1 MSYFP
6 LFFSQRLSRIIQHF
20 MLSKTFKQKLKN
32 IFSVRF
38 ADLKPTVP
46 LLEGLKD
53 PFTGYSMGETAELLA
68 KEFNIS
74 REEQDEFTALSH
86 KKACQGERNLKNE
99 LFSFFTGSQVVSKDT
114 GPKSSL
120 SKNRLAKMKPYF
132 DKKYGTVTI
141 ANSCPVNDG
150 SSVLLIMS
158 EDQMNS
164 LGLKPLVSVFS
175 SCFTGLEPQRM
186 GLGPVYASS
195 MALKKAGLSLQD
207 IDLIEINEA
216 FAAQV
221 LSCLKAFASKKFC
234 EEKLGLSTALGEISP
249 EKLNVN
255 GGAIAIGHP
264 ISATGIRLVLTLA
277 KEMKR
282 RETQF
287 GLATLCIG
295 GGQGGAV
302 ILENVS

>member
-1 MSYFP
+1 
-6 LFFSQRLSRIIQHF
+6 
-20 MLSKTFKQKLKN
+20 
-32 IFSVRF
+32 
-38 ADLKPTVP
+38 
-46 LLEGLKD
+46 
-53 PFTGYSMGETAELLA
+53 
-68 KEFNIS
+68 
-74 REEQDEFTALSH
+74 
-86 KKACQGERNLKNE
+86 
-99 LFSFFTGSQVVSKDT
+99 
-114 GPKSSL
+114 
-120 SKNRLAKMKPYF
+120 MKPYF

-150 SSVLLIMS
+150 SSMLLIMS

-164 LGLKPLVSVFS
+164 LSLKPLVSVFS

-186 GLGPVYASS
+186 GLGPVHASA
-195 MALKKAGLSLQD
+195 MALKKAGLSLKD

-221 LSCLKAFASKKFC
+221 LACLKAFASKKFC
-234 EEKLGLSTALGEISP
+234 EEKLGLNTALGEISP

-264 ISATGIRLVLTLA
+264 ISATGTRLILTLA

-282 RETQF
+282 RKAQF

-302 ILENVS
+302 ILENAS